1 MSAFKTCLIF
11 LFFLRVL
18 RAINIYRNL
27 KKKKSN
33 LQLSENNASDISR
46 FSKAKAFLSN
56 GKNYR
61 KVRSA
66 ARSWDTAAHRV
77 RCTFQTEFWKFT
89 LAWCLP
95 NNVNFACCS
104 FSLFFAS
111 LSLHPVLVGRGG
123 ASVCVYISLYTYV
136 RLSLACHY
144 KRLGKILL
152 PTELKIK

>member
-1 MSAFKTCLIF
+1 MYYRQSIF
-11 LFFLRVL
+11 
-18 RAINIYRNL
+18 IEIW
-27 KKKKSN
+27 KKKSN
-33 LQLSENNASDISR
+33 LQLSEKNASDISR

-61 KVRSA
+61 KVRSV

-77 RCTFQTEFWKFT
+77 HCTFQTEFWKFT

-95 NNVNFACCS
+95 NNVNFACCG

-111 LSLHPVLVGRGG
+111 LSLSPVLVGKGG
-123 ASVCVYISLYTYV
+123 ASVCVCVCISLYTYV